1 MKIKVTTT
9 IDIPKDKCCANCK
22 YLTWFEGTNWCYYF
36 SAIIYNHKPCR
47 PCLKARKE
55 AESGRAD

>member
-9 IDIPKDKCCANCK
+9 IDIPKDKCCATCN
-22 YLTWFEGTNWCYYF
+22 YFTDFDYQSDSCYF
-36 SAIIYNHKPCR
+36 FDKFIINHTPCR

-55 AESGRAD
+55 AESDRK